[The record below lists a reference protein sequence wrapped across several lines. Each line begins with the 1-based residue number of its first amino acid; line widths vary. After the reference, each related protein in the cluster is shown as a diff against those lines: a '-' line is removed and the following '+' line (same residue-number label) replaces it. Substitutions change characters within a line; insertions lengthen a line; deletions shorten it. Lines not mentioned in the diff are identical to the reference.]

1 MVGRRAAARGLEQKC
16 KELVVATSGTT
27 AGEAHRIRRRAFDG
41 IRLTE
46 GTHPAGSVIPWHTH
60 DGPTICLVLR
70 GAFVEYSTGVALDC
84 RPSSLK
90 FTPAGQR
97 HWNRFQAAEVRGL
110 LIEIDPARATALQ
123 RFEAALARSLQLRGG
138 PELTLARRLYSEF
151 RTMDSAAELAIEGL
165 LLEML
170 ALVAR
175 SRGPEARDLPAW
187 VRRAHELVA
196 ARLPGQASLAA
207 VAAEVGVHPA
217 TLARGFRRAY
227 GCSLGEMQRRIRLDF
242 AATQLVATTRPLAD
256 IAQEAG
262 FFDQSHFTN
271 AFRRALG
278 SSPLR
283 YRKAMREA

>member
-1 MVGRRAAARGLEQKC
+1 MAI
-16 KELVVATSGTT
+16 SGTT

-46 GTHPAGSVIPWHTH
+46 GIHPAGSVIPWHTH
-60 DGPTICLVLR
+60 DGPTICLVLH
-70 GAFVEYSTGVALDC
+70 GAFVEYSKGAALDC

-90 FTPAGQR
+90 FTPAGER
-97 HWNRFQAAEVRGL
+97 HWNRFQASDVRGL
-110 LIEIDPARATALQ
+110 LIEVDPDRATALR
-123 RFEAALARSLQLRGG
+123 RFEGALTRSLQLRGG

-165 LLEML
+165 LLEVL

-175 SRGPEARDLPAW
+175 SGAVERGAMPPW
-187 VRRAHELVA
+187 VRRAHEMVA
-196 ARLPGQASLAA
+196 ARLPGHASLAA

-227 GCSLGEMQRRIRLDF
+227 GCSVGEMQRRFRLEF
-242 AATQLVATTRPLAD
+242 AASQLVSTTLPLAD
-256 IAQEAG
+256 IAQQAG

-271 AFRRALG
+271 AFRRAFG

-283 YRKAMREA
+283 YRNTMRDA